1 MSCVDEVMAAA
12 REAGINLLPDE
23 AEEII
28 QVLNERLSKRVENAA
43 EGEELEIFGLAKE
56 IAKQARINAVM
67 QKRNRLLNA
76 KAYADTMRF
85 VKASDDPAEA
95 LSAIMVGSYKFM
107 QGGQNSVDAR
117 QQAIMTKYAGELV
130 AALRREKLDTLFKS
144 GELDE
149 KIYEAMFDPDTF
161 NVKQAGGIEAKRIA
175 EIIQITQK
183 RLLKRKNRLGA
194 MVGELK
200 NYVVRQTHDPILLRD
215 GARTDEQFKQARAK
229 WVAYMMQDG
238 VLDAKTFQNK
248 PPTKDGQPYS
258 NEDFLGDIW
267 DNLVSGNHQKVSA
280 LRGDDGKVDSL
291 ESFTGPANLAKKL
304 SQSRVIHFKSG
315 KAAYEYSKTYSR
327 QSLAESVVNGVT
339 HDAQAI
345 GLMEVFGTN
354 PEAMFNRIIND
365 LQKDPS
371 MVGVDKVR
379 RRQGRLTNQFKEID
393 GSTRAR
399 GAGLPIAFG
408 ADFAGIAA
416 GWRMLQN
423 MAKLGM
429 ATISSFSDISTKAH
443 FINTRTERGIFGSY
457 AEAFSDI
464 FRGYNSDEQKEL
476 AYLLSVGVESF
487 LGDVHARFGANDSG
501 PGAIAKAHQ
510 MFFRINGMN
519 WWNNAQKVG
528 LARMM
533 SADLAR
539 FAGKSFNEIGDRT
552 RLNLERY
559 GITEADWDV
568 MRSMEMK
575 AVDGRDYITPSG
587 IDTVPDSVIE
597 AAALVK
603 INATRKR
610 PLKKA
615 TATMVQKYR
624 DDLSTKIST
633 YLTDSA
639 DTAIPTPGAK
649 ERAFMNQ
656 GTARGTI
663 AGEALRAIGQLKGF
677 PITMVMKG
685 MSGQYQ
691 VSKQLGGSTKS
702 GIYGLA
708 QMMVGTTMMGYLS
721 LTLKDILKGKEPLE
735 AFSVEN
741 GLNAEVLTKAFVQ
754 GGGAGIYG
762 DFLFG
767 EYNKYGQ
774 TLTQNLLGPTFGS
787 IDDIARI
794 YGNVLEAVQ
803 TGDTDPLVKNATRFA
818 VSNTPGLN
826 LFYTKTALDYLF
838 IYGLMEKTNPGYL
851 RRMERRMEKD
861 MEQEFFFEPSRYAVK
876 F

>member
-28 QVLNERLSKRVENAA
+28 QVLNERLAKRVENAA

-130 AALRREKLDTLFKS
+130 AALRKEKLDVLFKS

-149 KIYEAMFDPDTF
+149 KIYESMFDPDTF
-161 NVKQAGGIEAKRIA
+161 NVNQAGGIEAKRIA

-215 GARTDEQFKQARAK
+215 GARTDEQFRQARAK

-354 PEAMFNRIIND
+354 PEAMFDRIIND

-429 ATISSFSDISTKAH
+429 ATISSFSDIATKAH

-539 FAGKSFNEIGDRT
+539 YAGKSFNEIGDRT
-552 RLNLERY
+552 RFNLERY

-587 IDTVPDSVIE
+587 VDTVSDSVIE
-597 AAALVK
+597 AAALAK
-603 INATRKR
+603 INATRQR
-610 PLKKA
+610 PLRKA
-615 TATMVQKYR
+615 TSTMIQKYR

-691 VSKQLGGSTKS
+691 VSKQLGGGTKS

-735 AFSVEN
+735 AFSVEE
-741 GLNAEVLTKAFVQ
+741 GLNVEVLTKAFVQ

-794 YGNVLEAVQ
+794 YGNVLEAVE

-861 MEQEFFFEPSRYAVK
+861 MEQKFYFPPSQYAQK

>member
-23 AEEII
+23 ADEII
-28 QVLNERLSKRVENAA
+28 EVLNERLSKRVENAA

-107 QGGQNSVDAR
+107 KGGQNSIDAR

-130 AALRREKLDTLFKS
+130 AALRREKLDVLFKS

-161 NVKQAGGIEAKRIA
+161 NTSQAGGPEAKRIA

-215 GARTDEQFKQARAK
+215 GAKTDEQFRQARAK

-248 PPTKDGQPYS
+248 PPTKNGQPYS

-267 DNLVSGNHQKVSA
+267 DNLVSGNHQKVNA

-315 KAAYEYSKTYSR
+315 KAAHEYAKTYSR
-327 QSLAESVVNGVT
+327 QSLAESVINGVT

-345 GLMEVFGTN
+345 GIMEVFGTN
-354 PEAMFNRIIND
+354 PEAMFKRIIND
-365 LQKDPS
+365 LEKDPS
-371 MVGVDKVR
+371 MAGVDKVR
-379 RRQGRLTNQFKEID
+379 RRKGRLENQFKEID

-399 GAGLPIAFG
+399 GAGLPVAFG

-429 ATISSFSDISTKAH
+429 ATISSFSDIATKAH

-539 FAGKSFNEIGDRT
+539 YAGKSFNEIGDRT

-559 GITEADWDV
+559 GITEADWNV
-568 MRSMEMK
+568 MRSMDMK

-587 IDTVPDSVIE
+587 IETVADSVVE
-597 AAALVK
+597 AAALAK
-603 INATRKR
+603 INATRQR
-610 PLKKA
+610 PLRKA
-615 TATMVQKYR
+615 TATMIQKYR

-691 VSKQLGGSTKS
+691 VSKQLGGGTKS

-735 AFSVEN
+735 AFSVEE
-741 GLNAEVLTKAFVQ
+741 GLNVEVLTKAFVQ

-794 YGNVLEAVQ
+794 YGNVLEAVE

-851 RRMERRMEKD
+851 RRMERRMESD
-861 MEQEFFFEPSRYAVK
+861 MEQEFYFPPSQYAQK

>member
-28 QVLNERLSKRVENAA
+28 QVLNERLAKRVENAA

-130 AALRREKLDTLFKS
+130 AALRKEKLDVLFKS

-161 NVKQAGGIEAKRIA
+161 NVEQAGGPEAKRIA

-183 RLLKRKNRLGA
+183 RLMKRKNGLGA
-194 MVGELK
+194 MIGELK

-238 VLDAKTFQNK
+238 VLDAKTFENK
-248 PPTKDGQPYS
+248 PPTKDGKPYS
-258 NEDFLGDIW
+258 QEDFLGDMW

-327 QSLAESVVNGVT
+327 QSLAESVINGVT

-365 LQKDPS
+365 LQKDAS

-379 RRQGRLTNQFKEID
+379 RRQGRLNNQFREID

-399 GAGLPIAFG
+399 GAGLPVAFG

-429 ATISSFSDISTKAH
+429 ATISSFSDIATKAH

-539 FAGKSFNEIGDRT
+539 YAGKSFSEIGDRT
-552 RLNLERY
+552 RFNLERY
-559 GITEADWDV
+559 GITESDWNV
-568 MRSMEMK
+568 MRSMDMR

-587 IDTVPDSVIE
+587 IETVADSVIE
-597 AAALVK
+597 AAALAK

-615 TATMVQKYR
+615 TATMIQKYR

-691 VSKQLGGSTKS
+691 VSKQLGGGTKS

-721 LTLKDILKGKEPLE
+721 LTLKDILKGKEPSE
-735 AFSVEN
+735 AFSIEN
-741 GLNAEVLTKAFVQ
+741 GLNIEVLTKAFVQ

-794 YGNVLEAVQ
+794 YGNVLEAVE

-861 MEQEFFFEPSRYAVK
+861 MEQEFYFPPSQYAQK

>member
-28 QVLNERLSKRVENAA
+28 QVLNERLAKRVENAA

-130 AALRREKLDTLFKS
+130 AALRKEKLDVLFKS

-161 NVKQAGGIEAKRIA
+161 NVNQAGGIEAKRIA

-215 GARTDEQFKQARAK
+215 GARTDEQFRQARAK

-429 ATISSFSDISTKAH
+429 ATISSFSDIATKAH

-539 FAGKSFNEIGDRT
+539 YAGKSFNEIGDRT
-552 RLNLERY
+552 RFNLERY

-587 IDTVPDSVIE
+587 IDTVADSVIE
-597 AAALVK
+597 AAALAK

-615 TATMVQKYR
+615 TATMIQKYR

-691 VSKQLGGSTKS
+691 VSKQLGGGTKS

-741 GLNAEVLTKAFVQ
+741 GLNVEVLTKAFVQ

-794 YGNVLEAVQ
+794 YGNVLEAVE

-861 MEQEFFFEPSRYAVK
+861 MEQKFYFPPSQYAQK